1 MKNKLPIAIWAL
13 LSLLW
18 LGGCAG
24 PQPPQWRNEAI
35 AVDQASFDQ
44 VWDAC
49 VDSLKDKGMVIDR
62 QDRRFGIITTKP
74 MVGKQF
80 FEFWRNDAANS
91 DDPMLSSMH
100 TIRRTVNVRVTSQG
114 PTRYQVAVEAQ
125 AQRASLPGG
134 EVDSVVEAFE
144 LLDRQGVSPY
154 PRRRDYTKPKPKP
167 EWVDLG
173 REPAL
178 EQNILADISER
189 LKS

>member
-1 MKNKLPIAIWAL
+1 MKSRLPIAIWGL

-18 LGGCAG
+18 LGGCG
-24 PQPPQWRNEAI
+24 GQQPLQWRNEAI
-35 AVDQASFDQ
+35 AVDHASFDQ

-49 VDSLKDKGMVIDR
+49 VESLQDKGMEIDR

-91 DDPMLSSMH
+91 DDLMLSSLH
-100 TIRRTVNVRVTSQG
+100 TIRRTVKVQVNSRG
-114 PTRYQVAVEAQ
+114 ATRYEVAVEAQ
-125 AQRASLPGG
+125 AQRASLPGAA
-134 EVDSVVEAFE
+134 VDSVVEAFE
-144 LLDRQGVSPY
+144 LLGRQGVSPY
-154 PRRRDYTKPKPKP
+154 PRRRDYIRPKPKP

-178 EQNILADISER
+178 EQNILDDISGR
-189 LKS
+189 LKR